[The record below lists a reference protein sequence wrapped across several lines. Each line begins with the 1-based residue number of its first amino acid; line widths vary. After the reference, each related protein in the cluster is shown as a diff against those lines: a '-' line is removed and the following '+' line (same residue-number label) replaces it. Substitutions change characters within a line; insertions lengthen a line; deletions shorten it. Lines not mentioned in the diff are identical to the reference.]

1 MFRYTVH
8 QMNGMDDEARRTL
21 HILEEVSKNNQIS
34 QRALSERL
42 GVALGLT
49 NLYIKRLI
57 KKGYIKVKGIPGK
70 RYLYYLTP
78 TGFTEKT
85 SLSVQYMQFSWNF
98 FQIVRGQWRE
108 QFQRLGEQGVAQVV
122 LCGTNELAELA
133 YLSLRESALQ
143 VVAVVDDKRAGS
155 NFCGHTVEPL
165 SALNR
170 LRYDRV
176 ILAAAGV
183 DPEEQTKLR
192 AVVSA
197 QGVPDARLIGLAA

>member
-1 MFRYTVH
+1 
-8 QMNGMDDEARRTL
+8 MNGMDDEARRNL
-21 HILEEVSKNNQIS
+21 HILEEVSKNHQIS

-49 NLYIKRLI
+49 NLYLKRLI

-85 SLSVQYMQFSWNF
+85 ALSMQYMQFSWNF
-98 FQIVRGQWRE
+98 FQGIRAQWRE
-108 QFQRLGEQGVAQVV
+108 QFQRLAAQGVKQVV
-122 LCGTNELAELA
+122 LCGTGELAELA
-133 YLSLRESALQ
+133 YLSIRESDLL
-143 VVAVVDDKRAGS
+143 VVAVVDEERAGL

-165 SALNR
+165 TVLNT
-170 LRYDRV
+170 LGYDRV

-183 DPEEQTKLR
+183 DPEAQRELR
-192 AVVSA
+192 TLLSA
-197 QGVPDARLIGLAA
+197 QGIPNERIVGLAP